1 MTWEQENRIVFAL
14 VASVLGGAALLLAL
28 CLVVAVAS
36 MRNEKHCL
44 EAGYPRTSTTW
55 DLQGYCMNL
64 EGSVTVT
71 VDKLP

>member
-1 MTWEQENRIVFAL
+1 MSDKFLYAVMASLLGFSAVATAL
-14 VASVLGGAALLLAL
+14 G
-28 CLVVAVAS
+28 LVVAVAS
-36 MRNEKHCL
+36 LRNEKACL